1 MNFTAPCIFGLES
14 LVSDELKKMGAE
26 NVAAENGRVFFS
38 GDEYLA
44 ARANIRSRFSERIM
58 IVVGSFEAHSFE
70 ELFEGTKA
78 LPWEN
83 FIGEFDEFPVKGHSV
98 NSDLFSIS
106 DCQSII
112 KKAIVERLKTKYNV
126 QWFEETGV
134 KFQIDFSIMKNK
146 VHLMIDTTGMGL
158 HKRGYR
164 PVANEAP
171 IKETLAAAMC
181 ALSHLRP
188 YHTLYDPMCGSGTI
202 LIEGAML
209 VHNIAPGLKRHFA
222 SERFPFIPYEIWESE
237 REKAESEIITES
249 DFKAYGFDINR
260 QTLETAK
267 DNAIRAGVADKIE
280 FARADI
286 RDFAPKSEKGTVITN
301 PPYGERIE
309 EKKNLPALYKTIGER
324 FKALDSWSMYLITA
338 YEDAERYIGRKAD
351 KNRKIY
357 NGMMKTYYYQFMG
370 PKPPRRKTGDQVEA

>member
-164 PVANEAP
+164 RSSVIAP
-171 IKETLAAAMC
+171 IKETLAAGIIDIAHVYPD
-181 ALSHLRP
+181 SQ
-188 YHTLYDPMCGSGTI
+188 LYDPFCGSNVRSVASAPLPHSLRPDVRFRNNSYRGRNACAQYSS
-202 LIEGAML
+202 GA
-209 VHNIAPGLKRHFA
+209 
-222 SERFPFIPYEIWESE
+222 
-237 REKAESEIITES
+237 
-249 DFKAYGFDINR
+249 
-260 QTLETAK
+260 
-267 DNAIRAGVADKIE
+267 
-280 FARADI
+280 
-286 RDFAPKSEKGTVITN
+286 
-301 PPYGERIE
+301 
-309 EKKNLPALYKTIGER
+309 
-324 FKALDSWSMYLITA
+324 
-338 YEDAERYIGRKAD
+338 
-351 KNRKIY
+351 
-357 NGMMKTYYYQFMG
+357 
-370 PKPPRRKTGDQVEA
+370 

>member
-1 MNFTAPCIFGLES
+1 MKMNFTAPCIFGLES

-164 PVANEAP
+164 QIANLAP
-171 IKETLAAAMC
+171 LHETMAAAMVNL
-181 ALSHLRP
+181 AR
-188 YHTLYDPMCGSGTI
+188 YRGRDFFWD
-202 LIEGAML
+202 
-209 VHNIAPGLKRHFA
+209 PGLKRHFA

-301 PPYGERIE
+301 PPYGERMLSQKEVDDLIRSMGRVFPR
-309 EKKNLPALYKTIGER
+309 KHG
-324 FKALDSWSMYLITA
+324 WSYSI
-338 YEDAERYIGRKAD
+338 IS
-351 KNRKIY
+351 
-357 NGMMKTYYYQFMG
+357 
-370 PKPPRRKTGDQVEA
+370 P

>member
-1 MNFTAPCIFGLES
+1 MKMNFTAPCIFGLES

-146 VHLMIDTTGMGL
+146 IHLMIDTTAQARLSPGC
-158 HKRGYR
+158 KRSTYQGNSCGSNVR
-164 PVANEAP
+164 SVASAPVP
-171 IKETLAAAMC
+171 H
-181 ALSHLRP
+181 SLRP
-188 YHTLYDPMCGSGTI
+188 DVRFRNNSYRGRNACAQYSSG
-202 LIEGAML
+202 A
-209 VHNIAPGLKRHFA
+209 
-222 SERFPFIPYEIWESE
+222 
-237 REKAESEIITES
+237 
-249 DFKAYGFDINR
+249 
-260 QTLETAK
+260 
-267 DNAIRAGVADKIE
+267 
-280 FARADI
+280 
-286 RDFAPKSEKGTVITN
+286 
-301 PPYGERIE
+301 
-309 EKKNLPALYKTIGER
+309 
-324 FKALDSWSMYLITA
+324 
-338 YEDAERYIGRKAD
+338 
-351 KNRKIY
+351 
-357 NGMMKTYYYQFMG
+357 
-370 PKPPRRKTGDQVEA
+370 

>member
-164 PVANEAP
+164 PVAKRSTYQGDSCGSNVRSVASAP
-171 IKETLAAAMC
+171 VPH
-181 ALSHLRP
+181 SLRP
-188 YHTLYDPMCGSGTI
+188 DVRFRNNSYRGRNACAQYSSG
-202 LIEGAML
+202 A
-209 VHNIAPGLKRHFA
+209 
-222 SERFPFIPYEIWESE
+222 
-237 REKAESEIITES
+237 
-249 DFKAYGFDINR
+249 
-260 QTLETAK
+260 
-267 DNAIRAGVADKIE
+267 
-280 FARADI
+280 
-286 RDFAPKSEKGTVITN
+286 
-301 PPYGERIE
+301 
-309 EKKNLPALYKTIGER
+309 
-324 FKALDSWSMYLITA
+324 
-338 YEDAERYIGRKAD
+338 
-351 KNRKIY
+351 
-357 NGMMKTYYYQFMG
+357 
-370 PKPPRRKTGDQVEA
+370 